1 MQWSE
6 AHPVTTQLFMG
17 LDWFGNFHYHFASV
31 SFEFIW
37 MQLTKNN
44 LVLDLVPSQ
53 EVKYAEH
60 QRGISVIM

>member
-6 AHPVTTQLFMG
+6 AHPVTTQLLMG
-17 LDWFGNFHYHFASV
+17 LGWVHNFHYHSASA

-37 MQLTKNN
+37 MQLAKNN

-53 EVKYAEH
+53 EVKCAEH
-60 QRGISVIM
+60 QRGT